1 MACSK
6 CGCNIFYHIIQLWI
20 WVSDEIHTGVGIVAT
35 TTTRQFKHCYCYVHL
50 SHHACKSHRKQVSAC
65 WIKYNFKDLNK
76 CYSYIDWKLD
86 HVYSEFFRVQLFL
99 VGGPALI
106 GEKYDTVVRID
117 DDDIRHVKNI
127 KNIDYCKA
135 KNLNI
140 PGSL

>member
-1 MACSK
+1 MNLFGYLILDINGRKSFPDKIKPSK
-6 CGCNIFYHIIQLWI
+6 LKGKLGKPGGNVVLW
-20 WVSDEIHTGVGIVAT
+20 
-35 TTTRQFKHCYCYVHL
+35 
-50 SHHACKSHRKQVSAC
+50 
-65 WIKYNFKDLNK
+65 
-76 CYSYIDWKLD
+76 
-86 HVYSEFFRVQLFL
+86 YSEFFRVQLFL

-117 DDDIRHVKNI
+117 DDDIRHVTNI